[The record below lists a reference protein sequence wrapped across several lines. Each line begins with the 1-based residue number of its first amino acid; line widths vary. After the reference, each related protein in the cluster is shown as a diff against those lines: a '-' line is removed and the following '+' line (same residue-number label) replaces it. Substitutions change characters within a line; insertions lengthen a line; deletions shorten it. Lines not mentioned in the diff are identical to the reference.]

1 MNLEFG
7 GKKGENLAGKSGE
20 NGRSTGRSPSPIDRS
35 LRTPHGHG
43 DDDDDDDDGGLAAA
57 APPTSMNRRRAA
69 AHANAMHRLYSL
81 TLTPLHQ

>member
-1 MNLEFG
+1 MGEFGIWREERGEFG
-7 GKKGENLAGKSGE
+7 GKIWRKWSQLV
-20 NGRSTGRSPSPIDRS
+20 PSPIDRS

-43 DDDDDDDDGGLAAA
+43 DDDDDDGGLAAA

-69 AHANAMHRLYSL
+69 AHANAMHRLYPL